1 MWAREKEEKETT
13 QDELSDAQIKLQ
25 GFEQDIQRLEGE
37 KKVAADEAEA
47 KEKALSGQVEELNAR
62 VNQLGKDHEEEL
74 DKLSEDHKRAI
85 EAKQNEIAK
94 ADADGYQRGIEVMLA
109 KQQGGSC

>member
-1 MWAREKEEKETT
+1 MGSRKREKETT

-47 KEKALSGQVEELNAR
+47 KEKHLV
-62 VNQLGKDHEEEL
+62 V
-74 DKLSEDHKRAI
+74 KLK
-85 EAKQNEIAK
+85 N
-94 ADADGYQRGIEVMLA
+94 
-109 KQQGGSC
+109 